1 MSWAERI
8 NQACTN
14 NDWRPLIDAVPFA
27 RFLDL
32 RIDVKGEEFTC
43 ILPFQEKLIGNPIL
57 PALHGGATGGFLECA
72 GIFYLLWHMDS
83 QELPKTIDFS
93 IDYLRSGRPEESFAR
108 CETVRVGSRVALVQV
123 WCWQSS
129 PELPI
134 ALARGHFLLAD
145 PDAE

>member
-93 IDYLRSGRPEESFAR
+93 IDYLRSGRPKDTYANVFM
-108 CETVRVGSRVALVQV
+108 VKQGQRVANLRIQA
-123 WCWQSS
+123 WQES
-129 PELPI
+129 PDKPI
-134 ALARGHFLLAD
+134 ALGHGNFMLRG
-145 PDAE
+145 

>member
-93 IDYLRSGRPEESFAR
+93 IDYLRSGRPKDTYANVFM
-108 CETVRVGSRVALVQV
+108 VKQGQRVANLRIQA
-123 WCWQSS
+123 WQEN
-129 PELPI
+129 PDKPI
-134 ALARGHFLLAD
+134 ALGHGNFMLRG
-145 PDAE
+145 

>member
-1 MSWAERI
+1 MSWADRI
-8 NQACTN
+8 QQARAN

-72 GIFYLLWHMDS
+72 GLFYLLWHMDS

-93 IDYLRSGRPEESFAR
+93 IDYLRSGRPKDTYANVFM
-108 CETVRVGSRVALVQV
+108 VKQGQRVANLRIQA
-123 WCWQSS
+123 WQES
-129 PELPI
+129 PDKPI
-134 ALARGHFLLAD
+134 ALGHGNFMLRG
-145 PDAE
+145 

>member
-43 ILPFQEKLIGNPIL
+43 ILPFQEKLIGNPTCRRCTAA
-57 PALHGGATGGFLECA
+57 PRAA
-72 GIFYLLWHMDS
+72 
-83 QELPKTIDFS
+83 FS
-93 IDYLRSGRPEESFAR
+93 N
-108 CETVRVGSRVALVQV
+108 
-123 WCWQSS
+123 
-129 PELPI
+129 
-134 ALARGHFLLAD
+134 ARGFFTCCGTWTAKSC
-145 PDAE
+145 PRP